1 MESNTNDYQLK
12 QNDKEYLF
20 STTIVGSSIRLSCKN
35 PAGKLYSQ
43 DFSVSDLKSIDQ
55 MFNEI
60 KSESDAIDYIDNALK
75 VHKVGVREEEGRIK
89 IVFYVSSGGILN
101 QVEIPLGLTDS
112 GSSEANLA
120 SENKGLAN
128 EAQNSNIQLEN
139 APHIGPVSED
149 ANINIQA
156 VQEGRTI
163 TNPPKYLPTRV
174 LPVKYVNSS
183 GQVNDSSSFVN
194 TDINSNSNV
203 NYLQATT
210 ATTSYENNL
219 SSQTAP
225 VDYNVNNTQ
234 YLQSAPDVTNQIF
247 QNVSPTNDPNT
258 FVSPPIKGKVFSST
272 THTVAEAQTIFR
284 QPAEMSAGQNDIQS
298 ILRGSLLNEYEA
310 GHIKIVGDP
319 RVVKTEPMR
328 EISGMGQEPITT
340 ARIST
345 TTTLTSNL
353 PNINTTTTNPTDYNQ
368 YFNQQTTDFNTA
380 NYMQSQPITNLGTTT
395 TTDLNTFGATTTT
408 DFNTFGTTGT
418 TDFNGF
424 GTTGTTDMNTYG
436 ATTTTD
442 MNAFGTTTT
451 TDMNTYGTTGTTDMN
466 TYGTTTTTDM
476 NTYGTTTTT
485 DMNTYGTTT
494 TTDMNTYGAT
504 TTTDMNA
511 FGTTT
516 TTDMNTYGTTGITDM
531 NTYGTTTT
539 TDMNTY
545 GTTGTTDMNTF
556 GATTTT
562 DLNTF
567 GATTTTTDLNTFGT
581 ATTTDINSFGTTT
594 TATNFGTL
602 GNYGETTTTNVL
614 PSYGGEVSNLQG
626 LNLGTQAGYNETNLT
641 QTNYVPNNLEEDTRL
656 SLKSQ
661 DERINK
667 LEGDTNLLKDG
678 QQQLQSQLNNLSG
691 AVNNYKYSQSE
702 VNTLRAENEAYK
714 QQLSELNALRTKAQ
728 EANSLKAQLD
738 QLTPLKQQVQ
748 ELATVKN
755 QLIELKALRAK
766 VAELSSVKAQL
777 SELNNLRQQVGQMN
791 ILKQQLD
798 ELDALRSK
806 ASNNE
811 ALRRKIKELENLK
824 LEYEEE
830 ITMLKKAQRNTNTNL
845 ETRTHVNMSSAKK
858 SSGMDSK
865 QIMFE
870 DKPEQICV
878 KGDIIHNTDEL
889 EMITRRINKLN
900 KKLTLNLLYKASA
913 DSDKAS
919 AFHNKC
925 DDAQSSLVLVETDKG
940 KRFGGYTT
948 CSWKGDCVDKK
959 DENAFVFSLDKMKT
973 YDNIP
978 GEDAVGCYP
987 KFGPI
992 FLGCQI
998 RVYDNAFSKGGTT
1011 YEKGLN
1017 YNTEEDYELTGGD
1030 RAFNIKEIEVYE
1042 VIPQ

>member
-424 GTTGTTDMNTYG
+424 GTTG
-436 ATTTTD
+436 
-442 MNAFGTTTT
+442 
-451 TDMNTYGTTGTTDMN
+451 
-466 TYGTTTTTDM
+466 
-476 NTYGTTTTT
+476 
-485 DMNTYGTTT
+485 

-959 DENAFVFSLDKMKT
+959 DEDAFVFSLDKMKT